1 MSEPDDNTP
10 SSGGEQDNLAN
21 EWGAALAEQGN
32 EGGGS
37 DMMAAEWA
45 TMLDSQTNFDD
56 AESGIDRLLNQ
67 DEIDSMLGFS
77 VGEMGAG
84 GRAGIRAIV
93 DSGTVSYERLPMLEI
108 IFERM
113 VRHLSTSL
121 RNFFNDNVEVTLDA
135 IRSVRFGDYV
145 NSIPLPAMIAVFK
158 AEEWDNFG
166 LVTVESTLT
175 YAVLDTMLGGRRGGP
190 QIRHDGRPFTTIEMN
205 LLKRMV
211 SVVLTDAETA
221 FRPLS
226 AVTFKV
232 DRIET
237 NPRFAMISRPA
248 NAAIR
253 VDLRLEMEGRGGALQ
268 VLMPYATI
276 EPVRELLLESFMGE
290 KIGRDPIWENHL
302 ATEIYQATVP
312 VEAVLHQEMMPLSR
326 IMSLDIGDTLIFDA
340 KPDRFVTLRCGDF
353 GVTEGRVGRVDDKIA
368 VQTVAALRRS
378 RTTIGVFDASV
389 SSRSERN

>member
-1 MSEPDDNTP
+1 MSGPDNPDGT
-10 SSGGEQDNLAN
+10 GGETESLAD
-21 EWGAALAEQGN
+21 EWGAALAEQSS
-32 EGGGS
+32 ESGGV
-37 DMMAAEWA
+37 DAMAAQWA
-45 TMLDSQTNFDD
+45 TMLDSQNNFEDV
-56 AESGIDRLLNQ
+56 ESGVDRLLSQ

-121 RNFFNDNVEVTLDA
+121 RNFFNDNVEVALDA

-166 LVTVESTLT
+166 LVTVESSLT
-175 YAVLDTMLGGRRGGP
+175 YAVLDTMLGGRRSAGP
-190 QIRHDGRPFTTIEMN
+190 IRHDGRPFTTIEMN
-205 LLKRMV
+205 LLKRMIG
-211 SVVLTDAETA
+211 VVLVDAETA
-221 FRPLS
+221 FRPLAPVS
-226 AVTFKV
+226 FRV

-237 NPRFAMISRPA
+237 NPRFATISRPA

-253 VDLRLEMEGRGGALQ
+253 VDLRLDMEGRGGSLQ
-268 VLMPYATI
+268 ILLPYATI
-276 EPVRELLLESFMGE
+276 EPVREMLLESFMGE

-302 ATEIYQATVP
+302 ATEIYQANVP
-312 VEAVLHQEMMPLSR
+312 IEAVLHQERMPLSR
-326 IMSLDIGDTLIFDA
+326 IMQLDVGDTLVFDA
-340 KPDRFVTLRCGDF
+340 RPDRFVTLRCGDF
-353 GVTEGRVGRVDDKIA
+353 CVTEGRVGRVDDKIA
-368 VQTVAALRRS
+368 IQTVAPLRRS
-378 RTTIGVFDASV
+378 RTTISAFDAVASQRAE
-389 SSRSERN
+389 SGR

>member
-1 MSEPDDNTP
+1 MSGPDDTGAP
-10 SSGGEQDNLAN
+10 SGDQDNLAD
-21 EWGAALAEQGN
+21 EWGAALAEQGA
-32 EGGGS
+32 EGAS
-37 DMMAAEWA
+37 DNMAAEWA
-45 TMLDSQTNFDD
+45 TMLDAQTNFDD
-56 AESGIDRLLNQ
+56 AESGVDRLLNQ
-67 DEIDSMLGFS
+67 EEIDSMLGFS

-166 LVTVESTLT
+166 LVTVDSTLT
-175 YAVLDTMLGGRRGGP
+175 YAVLDTMLGGRRGNT

-205 LLKRMV
+205 LLRRMV
-211 SVVLTDAETA
+211 SVVLQDAETA
-221 FRPLS
+221 FKPLS
-226 AVTFKV
+226 SVTFKV

-237 NPRFAMISRPA
+237 NPRFATISRPA

-253 VDLRLEMEGRGGALQ
+253 VDLRLDMEGRGGSLQ
-268 VLMPYATI
+268 ILLPYATI
-276 EPVRELLLESFMGE
+276 EPVRDLLLESFMGE

-302 ATEIYQATVP
+302 ATEIYQASAP
-312 VEAVLHQEMMPLSR
+312 VEAVLHQQMMPLSR
-326 IMSLDIGDTLIFDA
+326 IMKLDIGDTLVFDA
-340 KPDRFVTLRCGDF
+340 KPDRFITLRCGDF
-353 GVTEGRVGRVDDKIA
+353 GVAEGRVGKVDDKIA
-368 VQTVAALRRS
+368 VQTVSPLRRS
-378 RTTIGVFDASV
+378 KTTISVFDSSV
-389 SSRSERN
+389 SPRGDGGR

>member
-37 DMMAAEWA
+37 DIMAAEWA

-211 SVVLTDAETA
+211 GVVLTDAETA

>member
-1 MSEPDDNTP
+1 MSDADK
-10 SSGGEQDNLAN
+10 GGNAEQESLAD
-21 EWGAALAEQGN
+21 EWGAALSEQGAV
-32 EGGGS
+32 GGGG
-37 DMMAAEWA
+37 DNMAAEWA
-45 TMLDSQTNFDD
+45 TMLDTQTNFDEV
-56 AESGIDRLLNQ
+56 ESGVDRLLTQ

-93 DSGTVSYERLPMLEI
+93 DSGTISYERLPMLEI

-166 LVTVESTLT
+166 LVTVESNLT
-175 YAVLDTMLGGRRGGP
+175 YAVLDTMLGGKRSSTA
-190 QIRHDGRPFTTIEMN
+190 IRHDGRPFTTIEMN
-205 LLKRMV
+205 LLKRMIG
-211 SVVLTDAETA
+211 VVLTDAETA
-221 FRPLS
+221 FKPLAS
-226 AVTFKV
+226 VTFKV

-237 NPRFAMISRPA
+237 NPRFATISRPA

-253 VDLRLEMEGRGGALQ
+253 VDLRLDMEGRGGSLQ
-268 VLMPYATI
+268 VLLPYATI

-290 KIGRDPIWENHL
+290 KIGRDPIWESHL
-302 ATEIYQATVP
+302 ATEIYQSSAP
-312 VEAVLHQEMMPLSR
+312 IEAVLHEERMPLSR
-326 IMSLDIGDTLIFDA
+326 ILKLDIGDTLIFDA
-340 KPDRFVTLRCGDF
+340 RPDHFVTLRCGDF
-353 GVTEGRVGRVDDKIA
+353 CVTEGRVGRVDDKIA
-368 VQTVAALRRS
+368 IQTVAPIRRS
-378 RTTIGVFDASV
+378 KTTMSSFDVAASQRTGTG
-389 SSRSERN
+389 R

>member
-1 MSEPDDNTP
+1 MSEPHDKTP
-10 SSGGEQDNLAN
+10 ASGGEQDNLAS
-21 EWGAALAEQGN
+21 EWGAALADQGN
-32 EGGGS
+32 EGGGG

-211 SVVLTDAETA
+211 GVVLTDAETA

-253 VDLRLEMEGRGGALQ
+253 VDLRLDMEGRGGALQ

-276 EPVRELLLESFMGE
+276 EPVRDLLLESFMGE

-302 ATEIYQATVP
+302 ATEIYQAKVP

>member
-1 MSEPDDNTP
+1 MSEPDDKTP
-10 SSGGEQDNLAN
+10 ASGGEQDNLAN
-21 EWGAALAEQGN
+21 EWGAALAEQGS

-45 TMLDSQTNFDD
+45 TMLDSQNNFDD
-56 AESGIDRLLNQ
+56 AESGVDRLLSQ

-77 VGEMGAG
+77 VGEAGAG

-121 RNFFNDNVEVTLDA
+121 RNFFNDNIEVTLDA

-145 NSIPLPAMIAVFK
+145 NSIPLPSMIAVFK

-166 LVTVESTLT
+166 LVTVESNLT
-175 YAVLDTMLGGRRGGP
+175 YAVLDTMLGGKRGELN
-190 QIRHDGRPFTTIEMN
+190 IRHDGRPFTTIEMN

-211 SVVLTDAETA
+211 GVVLTDAETA

-237 NPRFAMISRPA
+237 NPRFATISRPA

-253 VDLRLEMEGRGGALQ
+253 VDLRLDMEGRGGSLQ
-268 VLMPYATI
+268 VLLPYATI
-276 EPVRELLLESFMGE
+276 EPVRDLLLESFMGE

-312 VEAVLHQEMMPLSR
+312 IEAVLHQEMMPLSR
-326 IMSLDIGDTLIFDA
+326 IMGLDIGDTLIFDA
-340 KPDRFVTLRCGDF
+340 KPDRFITLRCGDF

>member
-1 MSEPDDNTP
+1 MSGPDDTGTEP
-10 SSGGEQDNLAN
+10 TDQDNLAD
-21 EWGAALAEQGN
+21 EWGAALAEQGT
-32 EGGGS
+32 EGAS
-37 DMMAAEWA
+37 DNMAAEWA
-45 TMLDSQTNFDD
+45 TMLDAQTNFDD
-56 AESGIDRLLNQ
+56 AESGVDRLLNQ

-166 LVTVESTLT
+166 LVTVDSTLT
-175 YAVLDTMLGGRRGGP
+175 YAVLDTMLGGRRGNA

-211 SVVLTDAETA
+211 GVVLQDAETA
-221 FRPLS
+221 FKPLS
-226 AVTFKV
+226 SVSFKV

-237 NPRFAMISRPA
+237 NPRFATISRPA

-253 VDLRLEMEGRGGALQ
+253 VDLRLDMEGRGGSLQ
-268 VLMPYATI
+268 ILLPYATI
-276 EPVRELLLESFMGE
+276 EPVRDLLLESFMGE

-302 ATEIYQATVP
+302 ATEIYQASVP
-312 VEAVLHQEMMPLSR
+312 VEAVLHQQMMPLSR
-326 IMSLDIGDTLIFDA
+326 IMRLDIGDTLIFDA

-353 GVTEGRVGRVDDKIA
+353 GVTEGRVGRVDDRIA
-368 VQTVAALRRS
+368 VQTIAPLRRS
-378 RTTIGVFDASV
+378 KTTISVFDSSV
-389 SSRSERN
+389 SPRGDGGR

>member
-1 MSEPDDNTP
+1 MSEPHDKTP
-10 SSGGEQDNLAN
+10 ASGGEQDNLAN

-32 EGGGS
+32 EGGGG

-211 SVVLTDAETA
+211 GVVLTDAETA

-253 VDLRLEMEGRGGALQ
+253 VDLRLDMEGRGGALQ

-276 EPVRELLLESFMGE
+276 EPVRDLLLESFMGE

>member
-1 MSEPDDNTP
+1 MSEPHDKTP
-10 SSGGEQDNLAN
+10 ASGSEQDNLAN

-211 SVVLTDAETA
+211 GVVLTDAETA

>member
-32 EGGGS
+32 EGGSS
-37 DMMAAEWA
+37 DIMAAEWA

-211 SVVLTDAETA
+211 GVVLTDAETA

>member
-1 MSEPDDNTP
+1 MSEPHDKTP
-10 SSGGEQDNLAN
+10 ASGGEQDNLAN

-32 EGGGS
+32 EGGGG

-211 SVVLTDAETA
+211 GVVLTDAETA

-253 VDLRLEMEGRGGALQ
+253 VDLRLDMEGRGGALQ

-276 EPVRELLLESFMGE
+276 EPVRDLLLESFMGE

-302 ATEIYQATVP
+302 ATEIYQAKVP

>member
-1 MSEPDDNTP
+1 MAGPDDNDTE
-10 SSGGEQDNLAN
+10 GGDKDSLAG
-21 EWGAALAEQGN
+21 EWGAALAEQGAD
-32 EGGGS
+32 GGGGDTKS
-37 DMMAAEWA
+37 TEWA
-45 TMLDSQTNFDD
+45 SMLDSQTNFED
-56 AESGIDRLLNQ
+56 AESGVDRLLNQ

-77 VGEMGAG
+77 VGELGAG

-145 NSIPLPAMIAVFK
+145 NSIPLPAMIAVFR

-175 YAVLDTMLGGRRGGP
+175 YAVLDTMLGGRRGNAA
-190 QIRHDGRPFTTIEMN
+190 IRNDGRPFTTIEMN
-205 LLKRMV
+205 LLRRMI
-211 SVVLTDAETA
+211 SVVMMDAELA
-221 FRPLS
+221 FKPLS
-226 AVTFKV
+226 PVTFTV

-237 NPRFAMISRPA
+237 NPRFATISRPA

-253 VDLRLEMEGRGGALQ
+253 VDLRLDMEGRGGSLQ
-268 VLMPYATI
+268 VLLPYATI
-276 EPVRELLLESFMGE
+276 EPVRDLLLESFMGE

-302 ATEIYQATVP
+302 ATEIYQSSVP
-312 VEAVLHQEMMPLSR
+312 VEAVLHEELMPLSR
-326 IMSLDIGDTLIFDA
+326 IMKLDIGDTLVFDA
-340 KPDRFVTLRCGDF
+340 KPDRFITLRCGDF

-368 VQTVAALRRS
+368 VQTIAPLRRS
-378 RTTIGVFDASV
+378 KTTIGVFDSTASP
-389 SSRSERN
+389 RGDGGR

>member
-1 MSEPDDNTP
+1 MARPLIDPPLAVERYPFAHPIRVRFAETDAMGVVHHASYIPWLEETRVALLAHGGHDYATVH
-10 SSGGEQDNLAN
+10 SGGLDLA
-21 EWGAALAEQGN
+21 
-32 EGGGS
+32 
-37 DMMAAEWA
+37 
-45 TMLDSQTNFDD
+45 
-56 AESGIDRLLNQ
+56 
-67 DEIDSMLGFS
+67 
-77 VGEMGAG
+77 V
-84 GRAGIRAIV
+84 V
-93 DSGTVSYERLPMLEI
+93 DVVARYR
-108 IFERM
+108 
-113 VRHLSTSL
+113 
-121 RNFFNDNVEVTLDA
+121 
-135 IRSVRFGDYV
+135 RSVRFGDYV

-211 SVVLTDAETA
+211 GVVLTDAETA

>member
-1 MSEPDDNTP
+1 
-10 SSGGEQDNLAN
+10 
-21 EWGAALAEQGN
+21 
-32 EGGGS
+32 
-37 DMMAAEWA
+37 
-45 TMLDSQTNFDD
+45 
-56 AESGIDRLLNQ
+56 
-67 DEIDSMLGFS
+67 
-77 VGEMGAG
+77 
-84 GRAGIRAIV
+84 
-93 DSGTVSYERLPMLEI
+93 MLEI

-175 YAVLDTMLGGRRGGP
+175 YAVLDTMLGGRRGGTT
-190 QIRHDGRPFTTIEMN
+190 IRQDGRPFTTIEMN
-205 LLKRMV
+205 LLRRMV
-211 SVVLTDAETA
+211 SVVLVDAETA

-226 AVTFKV
+226 SVSFKV

-237 NPRFAMISRPA
+237 NPRFATISRPA

-253 VDLRLEMEGRGGALQ
+253 VDLRLDMEGRGGALQ
-268 VLMPYATI
+268 ILLPYATI
-276 EPVRELLLESFMGE
+276 EPVRDLLLESFMGE

-302 ATEIYQATVP
+302 ATEIYQANVP
-312 VEAVLHQEMMPLSR
+312 VEAVLHKEMMPLSR
-326 IMSLDIGDTLIFDA
+326 IMNLDIGDTLIFDA

-353 GVTEGRVGRVDDKIA
+353 GVAEGRVGRVDDKIA
-368 VQTVAALRRS
+368 VQTVGPLRRS
-378 RTTIGVFDASV
+378 KTTINVFDTSLSTRGDV
-389 SSRSERN
+389 VR

>member
-1 MSEPDDNTP
+1 MSEPHDKTP
-10 SSGGEQDNLAN
+10 ASGSEQDNLAN

-32 EGGGS
+32 EGGGG

-56 AESGIDRLLNQ
+56 AASGIDRLLSQ

-77 VGEMGAG
+77 VGEVGAG

-211 SVVLTDAETA
+211 GVVLTDAETA

-253 VDLRLEMEGRGGALQ
+253 VDLRLDMEGRGGALQ

-276 EPVRELLLESFMGE
+276 EPVRDLLLESFMGE

-302 ATEIYQATVP
+302 ATEIYQAKVP

-389 SSRSERN
+389 SSRSERK

>member
-1 MSEPDDNTP
+1 MSGPDDTDTP
-10 SSGGEQDNLAN
+10 TASQDNLAD
-21 EWGAALAEQGN
+21 EWGAALAEQGT
-32 EGGGS
+32 EGAS
-37 DMMAAEWA
+37 DNMAAEWA

-56 AESGIDRLLNQ
+56 AESGVDRLLNQ

-166 LVTVESTLT
+166 LVTVDSTLT
-175 YAVLDTMLGGRRGGP
+175 YAVLDTMLGGRRGNA

-211 SVVLTDAETA
+211 AVVLQDAEAA
-221 FRPLS
+221 FKPLS
-226 AVTFKV
+226 SVSFKV

-237 NPRFAMISRPA
+237 NPRFATISRPA

-253 VDLRLEMEGRGGALQ
+253 VDLRLDMEGRGGSLQ
-268 VLMPYATI
+268 ILLPYATI
-276 EPVRELLLESFMGE
+276 EPVRDLLLESFMGE

-302 ATEIYQATVP
+302 ATEIYQASVP
-312 VEAVLHQEMMPLSR
+312 VEAVLHQQMMPLSR
-326 IMSLDIGDTLIFDA
+326 IMKLDIGDTLIFDA

-353 GVTEGRVGRVDDKIA
+353 GVTEGRVGRVDDRIA
-368 VQTVAALRRS
+368 VQTIAPLRRS
-378 RTTIGVFDASV
+378 KTTISVFDSSV
-389 SSRSERN
+389 SPRGDSSR

>member
-1 MSEPDDNTP
+1 MMSGPDDTDTT
-10 SSGGEQDNLAN
+10 GTDQDSLAD
-21 EWGAALAEQGN
+21 EWGAALAEQGV
-32 EGGGS
+32 EGGNG

-45 TMLDSQTNFDD
+45 TMLDTQTNFDD
-56 AESGIDRLLNQ
+56 IESGVDRLMNQ
-67 DEIDSMLGFS
+67 EEIDSMLGFS

-93 DSGTVSYERLPMLEI
+93 DSGTISYERLPMLEI

-166 LVTVESTLT
+166 LVTVESSLT
-175 YAVLDTMLGGRRGGP
+175 YAVLDTMLGGKRGGGP
-190 QIRHDGRPFTTIEMN
+190 VRQDGRPFTTIEMN
-205 LLKRMV
+205 LLQRMV

-226 AVTFKV
+226 PVAFKV

-237 NPRFAMISRPA
+237 NPRFATISRPA

-253 VDLRLEMEGRGGALQ
+253 VDLRLDMEGRGGLLQ
-268 VLMPYATI
+268 ILLPYATI
-276 EPVRELLLESFMGE
+276 EPVRDLLLESFMGE
-290 KIGRDPIWENHL
+290 KIGRDPIWESHL
-302 ATEIYQATVP
+302 ATEIYQANAP
-312 VEAVLHQEMMPLSR
+312 VEAVLHQEKMPLSR
-326 IMSLDIGDTLIFDA
+326 VMNLDVGDTLIFDA
-340 KPDRFVTLRCGDF
+340 RPDRFVTLRCGDF
-353 GVTEGRVGRVDDKIA
+353 CVTEGRVGRVDDKIA
-368 VQTVAALRRS
+368 IQTVAPLRRS
-378 RTTIGVFDASV
+378 KTTIATFD
-389 SSRSERN
+389 SSTPRTGDVR

>member
-1 MSEPDDNTP
+1 MSEPHDKIP
-10 SSGGEQDNLAN
+10 ASGSEQDNLAN

-32 EGGGS
+32 EGGGG

-56 AESGIDRLLNQ
+56 AESGIDRLLSQ

-190 QIRHDGRPFTTIEMN
+190 QVRHDGRPFTTIEMN

-211 SVVLTDAETA
+211 GVVLTDAETA

-253 VDLRLEMEGRGGALQ
+253 VDLRLDMEGRGGALQ

-276 EPVRELLLESFMGE
+276 EPVRDLLLESFMGE

-302 ATEIYQATVP
+302 ATEIYQAKVP

>member
-1 MSEPDDNTP
+1 
-10 SSGGEQDNLAN
+10 
-21 EWGAALAEQGN
+21 
-32 EGGGS
+32 
-37 DMMAAEWA
+37 
-45 TMLDSQTNFDD
+45 
-56 AESGIDRLLNQ
+56 
-67 DEIDSMLGFS
+67 
-77 VGEMGAG
+77 
-84 GRAGIRAIV
+84 
-93 DSGTVSYERLPMLEI
+93 
-108 IFERM
+108 
-113 VRHLSTSL
+113 
-121 RNFFNDNVEVTLDA
+121 
-135 IRSVRFGDYV
+135 
-145 NSIPLPAMIAVFK
+145 
-158 AEEWDNFG
+158 
-166 LVTVESTLT
+166 
-175 YAVLDTMLGGRRGGP
+175 
-190 QIRHDGRPFTTIEMN
+190 MN

-211 SVVLTDAETA
+211 GVVLTDAETA